1 MPTNNDDIKEKY
13 GFRRDSSVLEV
24 MLNEARSDTAKQIFK
39 ELDSFI
45 EPMKIYDEDGTE
57 IEMPTMNL
65 VKYLE
70 YQKKYKVNEK

>member
-45 EPMKIYDEDGTE
+45 EPMKIYDEDGTA